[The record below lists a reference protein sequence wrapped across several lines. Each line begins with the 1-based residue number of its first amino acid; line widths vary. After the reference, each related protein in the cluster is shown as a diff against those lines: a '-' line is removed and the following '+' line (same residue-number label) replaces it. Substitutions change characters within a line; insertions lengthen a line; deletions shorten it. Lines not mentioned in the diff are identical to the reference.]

1 MNAPKLVVTDDF
13 TIKIYEN
20 NEGEWQKVPV
30 QMEDNLLT
38 VLRGWGGEQ
47 LLVINVDVAYERHW
61 VTITKCS
68 SANVPRTYMAERPGD
83 QPVDVQITT
92 NFLLGK

>member
-1 MNAPKLVVTDDF
+1 MKAPKLVVTDDF

-20 NEGEWQKVPV
+20 NEAEWHKVPV
-30 QMEDNLLT
+30 QMKDNLLT
-38 VLRGWGGEQ
+38 VLQGWGGEQ
-47 LLVINVDVAYERHW
+47 LLVINVDVTYMRHW
-61 VTITKCS
+61 VTITHCS
-68 SANVPRTYMAERPGD
+68 CGNAPRTYMAERSGD